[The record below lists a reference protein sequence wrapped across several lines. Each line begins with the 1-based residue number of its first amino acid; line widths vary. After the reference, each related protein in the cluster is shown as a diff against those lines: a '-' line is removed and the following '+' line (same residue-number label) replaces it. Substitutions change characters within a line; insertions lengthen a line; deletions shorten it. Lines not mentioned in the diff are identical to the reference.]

1 MSAGHSVTGSVYC
14 SGRWVRGCVEYR
26 DGIISRVVG
35 IDIAG
40 DPEPP
45 YIIPGFIDLH
55 VHGGGGADVMGGS
68 SELATIC
75 EYHAINGTV
84 ALCATTVTAPL
95 ADIGHALTGAR
106 EYMDAPVPGAAEV
119 LGVHLEGPFINPAR
133 LGGQPPFAIPPQIGL
148 LAKWKDLAPL
158 RIVTLAPEL
167 PGAEAA
173 IRWLADHNIRV
184 QVGHSL
190 ADNAVLEE
198 ARSWGM
204 SGVAHLYNAGAPIV
218 ARDPGVAGWA
228 LANAEWAELI
238 CDLKHVH
245 PDLLKIAIQA
255 IPNPYF
261 ITDCCS
267 AGGCPDGEYRLGA
280 HTVVKSDG
288 LVRLPDGQIAASV
301 ITSIEAFRNILHLT
315 GSIDTA
321 IAMMATRPARYI
333 GESGLGVIDAGYQA
347 SFIVLDQYLSVTTT
361 YVRGVGS

>member
-1 MSAGHSVTGSVYC
+1 MSTGHSVSGSIYY
-14 SGRWVRGCVEYR
+14 SGKWVRGRIEYR
-26 DGIISRVVG
+26 DGIISEVVG
-35 IDIAG
+35 TEIVG

-68 SELATIC
+68 PELAAIC
-75 EYHAINGTV
+75 EYHAAHGTV

-95 ADIGHALTGAR
+95 ADINHALAGVK
-106 EYMDAPVPGAAEV
+106 EYMNAPIPGAAEV

-133 LGGQPPFAIPPQIGL
+133 LGGQPPFAISPQIEL
-148 LAKWKDLAPL
+148 LAGWKGLAPL

-167 PGAEAA
+167 PGSEAA
-173 IRWLADHNIRV
+173 IRWLSTQGIRV

-190 ADNAVLEE
+190 ADNTVLQN
-198 ARSWGM
+198 AQSWGL

-228 LANAEWAELI
+228 LANTQWAELI

-245 PDLLKIAIQA
+245 PDLLKVAIRA

-267 AGGCPDGEYRLGA
+267 AGGCPDGEYRLGS
-280 HTVVKSDG
+280 HTVIKSDG
-288 LVRLPDGQIAASV
+288 LVRLPGGQIAASV
-301 ITSIEAFRNILHLT
+301 LTSIEAFRNILHLT

-321 IAMMATRPARYI
+321 IAMMATRPARYL
-333 GESGLGVIDAGYQA
+333 GEDKLGVIQPGYRA
-347 SFIVLDQYLSVTTT
+347 SFVVLDQDFSLIHT
-361 YVRGVGS
+361 YVNGIGL